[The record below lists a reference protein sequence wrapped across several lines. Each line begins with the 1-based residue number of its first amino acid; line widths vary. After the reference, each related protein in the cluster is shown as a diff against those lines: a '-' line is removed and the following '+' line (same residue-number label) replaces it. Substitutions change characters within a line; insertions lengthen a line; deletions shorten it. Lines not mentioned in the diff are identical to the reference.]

1 MNLRAASFF
10 TGAGGFDLGFEQ
22 AGIEI
27 VFQCEIDKFAH
38 QLLADKYP
46 HTEKSYDIT
55 TLHPT
60 AIPQAD
66 IYFGGFPCQD
76 ASVAGNR
83 KGLAGDK
90 TGLFF
95 QFVRLIKANQP
106 QWICLENV
114 AGLLSSGGRNDFK
127 LVIETLAQCGYYC
140 SWRTLDSQYFGVP
153 QRRRRVFLVG
163 CLGDSRG
170 GAEVL
175 FESAIESKNAGEGG
189 KSRTDVTNEIGDRP
203 IAVKTDHLTGK
214 EIRKLHY
221 WEQAGTLCASD
232 NGYGLLVGEK
242 LRRTTPLE
250 CERLMGFPDNWTTGF
265 AGFSDRQRYKMTGN
279 AVAVPVAKFLGE
291 RIVNVHRNLIGNH
304 FQSENAAA

>member
-1 MNLRAASFF
+1 MNLTAASFF

-27 VFQCEIDKFAH
+27 VFQCEIDKFAR
-38 QLLADKYP
+38 QLLDNKYP
-46 HTEKSYDIT
+46 NTEKSYDIS

-76 ASVAGNR
+76 ASVAGLRN
-83 KGLAGDK
+83 GLGGNK

-95 QFVRLIKANQP
+95 QFVRLIKAKQP

-114 AGLLSSGGRNDFK
+114 PGILSSGGRNDFK
-127 LVIETLAQCGYYC
+127 LIIETLAQCGYHC

-163 CLGDSRG
+163 CLGNWRG

-175 FESAIESKNAGEGG
+175 FESEIKGKDASKG
-189 KSRTDVTNEIGDRP
+189 KEIRTDVSNEIGDRP
-203 IAVKTDHLTGK
+203 IGVETHNLVGK
-214 EIRKLHY
+214 EVRKLHY
-221 WEQAGTLCASD
+221 WEQTGTLCASE
-232 NGYGLLVGEK
+232 NGYGVLIGNE

-250 CERLMGFPDNWTTGF
+250 CERLMGFPDNWT
-265 AGFSDRQRYKMTGN
+265 AEFSDRQRYRMTGN
-279 AVAVPVAKFLGE
+279 AVAVPVAKFLGQG
-291 RIVNVHRNLIGNH
+291 IVNVHRNLVENH
-304 FQSENAAA
+304 FQTETIAA

>member
-1 MNLRAASFF
+1 MNLTAASFF

-27 VFQCEIDKFAH
+27 VFQCEIDKYAC
-38 QLLADKYP
+38 QLLNNKYP
-46 HTEKSYDIT
+46 NTYKANDISN
-55 TLHPT
+55 LHPT
-60 AIPQAD
+60 AIPPAD

-76 ASVAGNR
+76 ASVAGAR
-83 KGLAGDK
+83 KGLSGDK

-114 AGLLSSGGRNDFK
+114 PGILSSGGRNDFK
-127 LVIETLAQCGYYC
+127 LIVETLAQCGYHC

-163 CLGDSRG
+163 CLGNWRG

-175 FESAIESKNAGEGG
+175 FESSIESKNVSQSE
-189 KSRTDVTNEIGDRP
+189 KNRTDVSNEIGDRP
-203 IAVKTDHLTGK
+203 IAVETQYLASDA
-214 EIRKLHY
+214 RKLHY
-221 WEQAGTLCASD
+221 WEQTGTLCASES
-232 NGYGLLVGEK
+232 GYGLLIGEE
-242 LRRTTPLE
+242 LRFTTPVE
-250 CERLMGFPDNWTTGF
+250 CERLMGFPDNWT

-279 AVAVPVAKFLGE
+279 AVAVPVAKFLGK
-291 RIVNVHRNLIGNH
+291 RIVNIHRNLIGKH
-304 FQSENAAA
+304 FHTEILAA